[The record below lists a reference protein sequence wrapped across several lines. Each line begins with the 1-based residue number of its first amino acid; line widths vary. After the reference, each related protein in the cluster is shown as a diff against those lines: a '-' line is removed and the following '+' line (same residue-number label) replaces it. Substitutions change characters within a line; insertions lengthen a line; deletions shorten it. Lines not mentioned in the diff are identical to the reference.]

1 MAVWLRVYMLE
12 FKVGPCCSVMPG
24 QIKYCVESIS
34 GLLFDETNNERNS
47 RRYATFLEFLFRH
60 GTLPDAEA
68 VSGLTQQQDCR
79 VTSAHTAI
87 KMIKQQMWKICLEI

>member
-1 MAVWLRVYMLE
+1 MLE

-47 RRYATFLEFLFRH
+47 RRYATFLEFLFRLGKTH

-68 VSGLTQQQDCR
+68 VNGLTQEQDCR
-79 VTSAHTAI
+79 VRNAHTTS
-87 KMIKQQMWKICLEI
+87 KMIKQQVWKICLEI